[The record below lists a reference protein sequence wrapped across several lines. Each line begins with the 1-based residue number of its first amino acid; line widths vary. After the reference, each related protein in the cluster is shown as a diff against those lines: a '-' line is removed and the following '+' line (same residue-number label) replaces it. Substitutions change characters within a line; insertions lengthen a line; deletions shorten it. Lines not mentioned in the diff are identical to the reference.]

1 MTTTATTT
9 CNGAALEALPHSI
22 RVSGVPFNP
31 SSQSQI
37 SSCLFSSLL
46 IKNIASST
54 LGPLSL
60 SLQRNETFPA
70 PRFIIGHPEGPNT
83 TDPPGWFINPTKP
96 HSNTLVVELEEKL
109 GAGRTGIAYSA
120 RIVDGGSSIP
130 GSPRPTH
137 VCIKFAMP
145 YHCRSL
151 AREAWFYDQ
160 LPEEQKFQ
168 GIITPRYYGFFTSSL
183 GDVSTIVPWE
193 EGEVDMSLT
202 APEDYDEEGDLHPD
216 FLPEDRLE
224 STAVVVNDA
233 YTSSNWYDWQADP
246 KNPLVSVLVLEKLGG
261 VFKWEEGNSSQAA
274 VRDMSDLKEIMTDL
288 TAAYIVHADARRF
301 NFLKAPEDSL
311 SICPRHGHAH
321 RHRVI
326 DFDRSFKT
334 DENVMQ
340 RDPWW
345 REINVATM
353 GYPQFWCQFSG

>member
-1 MTTTATTT
+1 MTM
-9 CNGAALEALPHSI
+9 PHI
-22 RVSGVPFNP
+22 VSGVPFNP

-70 PRFIIGHPEGPNT
+70 PRFIADNPDGPNT
-83 TDPPGWFINPTKP
+83 TDPPGWLIDPSKP

-109 GAGRTGIAYSA
+109 GSGRTGIAYSA
-120 RIVDGGSSIP
+120 RILDGGSSIP

-160 LPEEQKFQ
+160 LPEEQNFQ

-183 GDVSTIVPWE
+183 GDASTIVPWE
-193 EGEVDMSLT
+193 EGKVDMSLI
-202 APEDYDEEGDLHPD
+202 APEDYDEEGDLHLD
-216 FLPEDRLE
+216 FLPEDRMK

-233 YTSSNWYDWQADP
+233 YTSSSWYDWQADP
-246 KNPLVSVLVLEKLGG
+246 KNPLVSVLVLEKLGD
-261 VFKWEEGNSSQAA
+261 VFDREERDKSQAA
-274 VRDMSDLKEIMTDL
+274 MKDMSDLEEIMTDL
-288 TAAYIVHADARRF
+288 TAAYVVHADVRRF
-301 NFLKAPEDSL
+301 NFLKAPEDSS

-326 DFDRSFKT
+326 DFDQSLKT
-334 DENVMQ
+334 DENAVEWN
-340 RDPWW
+340 PWF
-345 REINVATM
+345 RITNVATM
-353 GYPQFWCQFSG
+353 EYPQFW